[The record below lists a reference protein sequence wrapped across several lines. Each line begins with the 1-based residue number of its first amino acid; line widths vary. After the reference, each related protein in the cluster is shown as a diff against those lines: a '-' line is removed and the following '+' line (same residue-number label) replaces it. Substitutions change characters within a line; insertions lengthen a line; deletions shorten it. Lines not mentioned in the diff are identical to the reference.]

1 MKIIAIDPGF
11 DRCGWAIG
19 EIINRKLSLVAYDC
33 IVTDRKLSRFERYKQ
48 IVNKL
53 NKLFLEH
60 HPSELAT
67 ETLVFANNT
76 TTAFAVAE
84 VRGIIIAQA
93 IAHNCAAFEY
103 NPATIKSTYTGN
115 GRADKRAM
123 AKMTDLTFKINT
135 KGILDDTIDAIAV
148 LTTHTVAE
156 HRGIL

>member
-1 MKIIAIDPGF
+1 MKILAIDPGF
-11 DRCGWAIG
+11 GRCGWAIG
-19 EIINRKLSLVAYDC
+19 EVVDRKLKLIAYDS
-33 IVTDRKLSRFERYKQ
+33 IITNPKLSRFERYQ
-48 IVNKL
+48 EIVKKL
-53 NKLFLEH
+53 VELFSEY
-60 HPSELAT
+60 HPEELAT

-93 IAHNCAAFEY
+93 IAQNCAAFEY

-123 AKMTDLTFKINT
+123 AKMTELTFKIQT

-148 LTTHTVAE
+148 LTTHTVVE
-156 HRGIL
+156 HHGIL